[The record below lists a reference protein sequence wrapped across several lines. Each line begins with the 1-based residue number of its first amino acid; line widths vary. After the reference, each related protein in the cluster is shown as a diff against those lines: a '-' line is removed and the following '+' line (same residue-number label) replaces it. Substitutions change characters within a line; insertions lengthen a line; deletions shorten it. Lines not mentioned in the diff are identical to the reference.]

1 MRITICG
8 ARGSVP
14 VTGPEFM
21 RAGGDTSCVAVARD
35 GEPPALVL
43 DAGTGVRR
51 VTGLLGGGAFRG
63 TLVLSHLHWD
73 HVQGLPFFAAADRPD
88 AVVRLL
94 LPEQGTPAEDLLA
107 QVMSPPFFPIR
118 PGDLR
123 GAWSFEAYG
132 DGPLELEG
140 FAVLAREVP
149 HGGGRT
155 MGVRVSD
162 AAGTVAYLPDH
173 GPLELGP
180 GEDGLG
186 EIHPAALEL
195 AAGADLLI
203 HDAQYT
209 AAELPAHAHFGHAA
223 ADYAVR
229 LAARAGVPRVLLFHH
244 DPCRTDAQLEAIEA
258 ALDVPPGVAVSVAR
272 EGATI
277 DL

>member
-8 ARGSVP
+8 VRGSVP
-14 VTGPEFM
+14 VTGPDF
-21 RAGGDTSCVAVARD
+21 AGVGGDTSCVAVARD
-35 GEPPALVL
+35 GEAPTLVL

-244 DPCRTDAQLEAIEA
+244 DPCRTDAQLEAIAA
-258 ALDVPPGVAVSVAR
+258 ALAVPPGVAVSVAR

>member
-8 ARGSVP
+8 VRGSVP
-14 VTGPEFM
+14 VTGPDF
-21 RAGGDTSCVAVARD
+21 AGVGGDTSCVAVARD
-35 GEPPALVL
+35 GEAPTLVL

-258 ALDVPPGVAVSVAR
+258 ALEVPAGVAVSVAR